1 MAQRAAHKV
10 AKRLGRLLG
19 LLILGMVALAWTAG
33 RGPLDVAF
41 LTPRIEMELTRAV
54 RDAGMA
60 ADVRVGGAAVSW
72 NRAAW
77 GFDIDLDRVR
87 LVGPDA
93 RPLARVGAIR
103 VTLDLDTLLSGQ
115 PRASNLA
122 LVGPVL
128 HARRHE
134 DGHFTLDLEASL
146 DGGAG
151 TGTGGARPPTS
162 PSMAQ
167 DNLTVVW
174 ETLADLGLALREARL
189 VVEDRVTGR
198 AWRLA
203 VPDLQVI
210 RDRTALRLEAS
221 VVLDAEP
228 PAPVLDVA
236 VRYAPGDDTA
246 SAVVAAQ
253 GLNPARD
260 LADRLGWPV
269 LAGWSQS
276 LDATLTADLDLG
288 AEPSAEMIRQATLSI
303 SGGPGKVSLPEPID
317 HTWAPRSLEVEAR
330 LTRAGRNALDL
341 TVESMT
347 LGLPGVSLAAAGRLT
362 GGPNSPTSGAVDI
375 RLSSLTVETLVR
387 HWPPALADGA
397 RDWIAKNIATGDLH
411 EGRFMLHLGGA
422 GLSDVSVIGLFG
434 GARVEGATVTYLEG
448 LPAATEASGT
458 VQVGLDAV
466 TIAVD
471 GGGVGDVRIREGTV
485 ALTALDTDS
494 ERGDMLFEI
503 DTPLSD
509 ALALIDH
516 QPLGYASRLG
526 VDPGV
531 ARGDA
536 RVTLTLGLPLRD
548 DVALDELE
556 VGVTADATGVG
567 LPDVTLGQDLSD
579 GDLSLSLDGTG
590 MDVAGTARLGDVPIT
605 LEWRENFTDGA
616 AFDRR
621 YHVRGRLDNAAR
633 ARFRL
638 SGPPFQPPWMD
649 GPVDGDLTY
658 TDTAGAPA
666 TLTAQIDLAPAT
678 LAMDALGWTKPA
690 DIPGRADVEAR
701 FTDEAMTVDFDV
713 TTAADGSVQGGRARL
728 TGTGDMLDVSM
739 ERVRLG
745 ETDVSAR
752 IVAPDRAG
760 DPYDI
765 ALGGP
770 SLDVRAVFKHDESGD
785 GPASETGG
793 PPGRPGPPLALS
805 LDVGQARVTESMT
818 FRTLRGTLS
827 SDAAGLWSRADLQT
841 RAGDGRPARI
851 AMAPDGGVRRFSVEA
866 EDAGAFASDLGVTG
880 RINGGRLSLSG
891 TLDPDNTAEGVLRID
906 NFNLYKTPVLAR
918 ILAVASLTGIL
929 DELQGEGLSLSKL
942 IAPFRYADGVLT
954 LSEARAN
961 GASLGLTANGV
972 INLRRSTLD
981 LNGVVVPLYLI
992 NSLLGGIPLLG
1003 DLLVGEKG
1011 GGVFAVNYSAEGALG
1026 DPSVSV
1032 NPLSV
1037 VTPGFLRGVF
1047 DGLPDGG
1054 DDQGAA
1060 APTPG
1065 TGE

>member
-1 MAQRAAHKV
+1 VTQRAAHKV
-10 AKRLGRLLG
+10 AKRIGRLLG
-19 LLILGMVALAWTAG
+19 LLILGAVALAWTAG
-33 RGPLDVAF
+33 RGQLDVAF

-60 ADVRVGGAAVSW
+60 ADVRVGGAAISW

-77 GFDIDLDRVR
+77 GLDIDLDRVR

-93 RPLARVGAIR
+93 RPLAQVGAIR
-103 VTLDLDTLLSGQ
+103 VTLDLDALLSGQ

-128 HARRHE
+128 HARRHA
-134 DGHFTLDLEASL
+134 DGHFTLDMEASL
-146 DGGAG
+146 GGG
-151 TGTGGARPPTS
+151 PRTGTDGARPPAS
-162 PSMAQ
+162 PSLAE
-167 DNLTVVW
+167 DNLTLVW
-174 ETLADLGLALREARL
+174 ETLADLGLALREAQL

-210 RDRTALRLEAS
+210 RDRKALRLEAS
-221 VVLDAEP
+221 VVLGAGTA
-228 PAPVLDVA
+228 APVLDVA

-246 SAVVAAQ
+246 SAVVAAR

-260 LADRLGWPV
+260 LADRLGWAV
-269 LAGWSQS
+269 LAGWNQS

-288 AEPSAEMIRQATLSI
+288 AEPSAGMIRQATLSV
-303 SGGPGKVSLPEPID
+303 SGGAGRVSLPAPVD
-317 HTWAPRSLEVEAR
+317 HAWRPRGLEVEAR
-330 LTRAGRNALDL
+330 LTRAGSGALDL
-341 TVESMT
+341 TVERMT

-362 GGPNSPTSGAVDI
+362 DAPDNPASGAVDI
-375 RLSSLTVETLVR
+375 RLSSLSVETLVR

-411 EGRFMLHLGGA
+411 EGRFMLHLGGP

-458 VQVGLDAV
+458 VRVGLDAV
-466 TIAVD
+466 TIAID

-579 GDLSLSLDGTG
+579 GDLSLTLDGTG

-605 LEWRENFTDGA
+605 LDWRENFTDGA

-658 TDTAGAPA
+658 TDIAGAPA
-666 TLTAQIDLAPAT
+666 TLTARIDLAPAT

-690 DIPGRADVEAR
+690 GIPGRADVEAR

-713 TTAADGSVQGGRARL
+713 TTAADGGVQGGRARL
-728 TGTGDMLDVSM
+728 TGAGDMLDVSM

-770 SLDVRAVFKHDESGD
+770 SLDVRAVFKHDDESGN
-785 GPASETGG
+785 GPAPETDE
-793 PPGRPGPPLALS
+793 PPGPPLALS

-818 FRTLRGTLS
+818 FRNLRGTLS
-827 SDAAGLWSRADLQT
+827 SDATGLWSRADLQT
-841 RAGDGRPARI
+841 RAGDGPPARI
-851 AMAPDGGVRRFSVEA
+851 AMTPDGAVRRFSVEA
-866 EDAGAFASDLGVTG
+866 EDAGAFASALDVTG
-880 RINGGRLSLSG
+880 RINGGRLSLTG
-891 TLDPDNTAEGVLRID
+891 TLDANDDAEGVLRID
-906 NFNLYKTPVLAR
+906 DFNLYRTPVLAR

-1065 TGE
+1065 TEE